1 MTSIPQYGSQCDYR
15 PDFCKAHVRLYSL
28 NFIHLH
34 HVQQHAGPEEV
45 LVCPVVPLLLPPHGG
60 LDQLDVEAQ
69 HLAPVGL
76 QLEDPD
82 GWDDA
87 EEENIRG

>member
-1 MTSIPQYGSQCDYR
+1 MRFSE
-15 PDFCKAHVRLYSL
+15 FH
-28 NFIHLH
+28 HLH

-69 HLAPVGL
+69 HLAAVGL
-76 QLEDPD
+76 ELEDPD

-87 EEENIRG
+87 IVIRILCYALVLELNLEFHL